1 MASDVMAGAGCDF
14 IDPSDS
20 SPPPPAPA
28 AVTPIAALVAVDVT
42 DDVVGPPT
50 PIPEPLTPLTPRLL
64 TTEVSTPGVP
74 LA

>member
-20 SPPPPAPA
+20 SPPPPA

-64 TTEVSTPGVP
+64 TTVASTPGVP